1 MNDMLPEEQDPQ
13 FEELITLLR
22 QADLNPPLIDPTEH
36 AQIIS
41 QARARLFSTDFAT
54 SKSEHMPISELSTP
68 NTLGIKSRRQDKR
81 LIHVVNMLA
90 AVLVVAA
97 LIGSA
102 LLIFG
107 PWSPSQ
113 QNHIGSAPPIGLV
126 GAPLKVRDVT
136 LDGFERSLKITPG
149 PYFLGELLE
158 VDLSITNHTH
168 TDYWLTPEGFPCSL
182 LRVMIIGGGSPHATD
197 VQRSWNGLPKLL
209 ECNWPWSA
217 SISPMVVQLSVNQT
231 TTIKQYVQLTS
242 SGHIT
247 LVAMDNLRR
256 TTNESGR
263 NSTPD
268 TDMVISLHLFVS
280 PLVPSDRQLSLKEQK
295 TLVIISGPPAVRGK
309 LIGEWDTACTQSGRG
324 VIGPGAI
331 SDVTVIAAPSPCIF
345 KVTTLTIFDKRLW
358 WAYVVGA
365 PGYDLVSGRVNG

>member
-1 MNDMLPEEQDPQ
+1 
-13 FEELITLLR
+13 
-22 QADLNPPLIDPTEH
+22 
-36 AQIIS
+36 
-41 QARARLFSTDFAT
+41 
-54 SKSEHMPISELSTP
+54 MPISELRTP
-68 NTLGIKSRRQDKR
+68 NTLAIKTRRQDKR
-81 LIHVVNMLA
+81 LLHLVSLLA
-90 AVLVVAA
+90 AVLVVVA

-102 LLIFG
+102 LLLFG
-107 PWSPSQ
+107 PWSPSR
-113 QNHIGSAPPIGLV
+113 QNHVGSGPPIGPV
-126 GAPLKVRDVT
+126 GAPVKILERT
-136 LDGFERSLKITPG
+136 YDGFERSFKITPG

-182 LRVMIIGGGSPHATD
+182 LRVMIFGGGSPRATD

-217 SISPMVVQLSVNQT
+217 SQSPMVAQLAANQT

-256 TTNESGR
+256 TTNQSGR

-268 TDMVISLHLFVS
+268 TGTMISLPLFVS
-280 PLVPSDRQLSLKEQK
+280 PLVPPDRQLSVKDQK
-295 TLVIISGPPAVRGK
+295 TLVVISGPPAVSGQ
-309 LIGEWDTACTQSGRG
+309 LIGEWETVCTQSGRG
-324 VIGPGAI
+324 VVGPGSI
-331 SDVTVIAAPSPCIF
+331 SG
-345 KVTTLTIFDKRLW
+345 VTTVATPSTCILRVTILKVFDTRLW

-365 PGYDLVSGRVNG
+365 PGYALVSGRVNG